1 MVLKRLFA
9 SIVILTV
16 VINLILLYNKDRA
29 ENVIQQGNEMKKEDN
44 LISREILFGNPDRVA
59 TRINK
64 DGKFLSYIAPKDGV
78 LNIWV
83 APIDKIS
90 EAKVITN
97 EKQRGIRSYFWAN
110 DSTHIIYAQDKKG
123 DENWRLYSVNVL
135 NEKQKDL
142 TPSEGVRASV
152 LKLSDK
158 YRNEILILINDRV
171 PEYFDIY
178 RVDIDTG
185 KRELVYENTAQ
196 YSSFRA
202 DDDFK
207 IRLGYK
213 MLPSGEGEI
222 YLFENGDIEKAKLF
236 QKILTEDMLTTA
248 PLHISSDGTKL
259 FMSDSAGRNTSA
271 LIEVDLS
278 TNTRKVIYEN
288 DKADIDDYIVDTKSK
303 MIQGVATNYLRK
315 DWMIIDSKIALD
327 LEYLKEIEDGDLE
340 IVSRTYED
348 DKWVVVFSKSDS
360 PSKYYLY
367 DRKQRKAQFLFISNT
382 SQEGLPFSKMYPHS
396 IKSRDGLDLVSY
408 LTIPRWLDDGKGIP
422 SKTVPLVV
430 HVHGGPNARDSWGFS
445 SEVQW
450 LVNRGYAVLNVN
462 YCGSTGFGKNF
473 SNAGDGEWARKM
485 QDDLA
490 DGVQWAIDNKV
501 TQKDK
506 IVIMGGSYGGY
517 AALVGMTMTPD
528 MYVAGIDIVGPSNL
542 ETLLN
547 SIPPY
552 WKPQMAHLIKII
564 GASPDTEEGRE
575 FLKERSPLS
584 FAKNIKK
591 PLLIVQGANDPRV
604 KQAESDQIVESMK
617 KLSIPVVYLLYPDEG
632 HGLARPENRLSMYAN
647 AEVFLANFAGGRFV
661 PHNNN
666 FPGSSVV
673 VKEGKEITWTT
684 EKE

>member
-9 SIVILTV
+9 SIVILTL

-29 ENVIQQGNEMKKEDN
+29 ENVIQQGNEMKKEDD

-142 TPSEGVRASV
+142 TPSDGVRASV

-158 YRNEILILINDRV
+158 YPNEILILINDRV
-171 PEYFDIY
+171 AEYFDIY

-196 YSSFRA
+196 YSSFRT

-222 YLFENGDIEKAKLF
+222 YLFENGDLGKAKLF
-236 QKILTEDMLTTA
+236 QKISTEDMLTTA

-259 FMSDSAGRNTSA
+259 FMSDSAGRNTAS

-445 SEVQW
+445 SQVQW
-450 LVNRGYAVLNVN
+450 LANRGYAVLNVN
-462 YCGSTGFGKNF
+462 YRGSTGFGKNF

-673 VKEGKEITWTT
+673 VKEGKEITWTR

>member
-158 YRNEILILINDRV
+158 YPNEILILINDRV